1 MINTNDAAKALRI
14 IADDLEKHGHE
25 RVVKQSTGVG
35 IGYLIIDV
43 TLSDTSYRCDLQFNP
58 EMLKRNLNC
67 N

>member
-25 RVVKQSTGVG
+25 RVVKESKCVG

-43 TLSDTSYRCDLQFNP
+43 TLSDTSYRCDL
-58 EMLKRNLNC
+58 
-67 N
+67 